1 MNGSLEG
8 LENLT
13 STARVTDD
21 LGVTLDCPR
30 FEEEDMALLIGFT
43 FWVEGV
49 LQTVLASLGIVGNF
63 VSIFVLTRKS
73 MRNAF
78 NLLLVTLGE
87 FDILLKFAT
96 FFRM

>member
-13 STARVTDD
+13 STAR
-21 LGVTLDCPR
+21 LTLDCPR

-87 FDILLKFAT
+87 CRTHYVKCNA
-96 FFRM
+96 